1 MTSEI
6 DKLKKDLEPFNK
18 SAICRRTGVSK
29 ASMSEF
35 MGGKSVLETNSYL
48 KVRAELNK
56 IAKDILGINHDWLV
70 ASTKINRSH
79 KK

>member
-1 MTSEI
+1 MTPEI
-6 DKLKKDLEPFNK
+6 EKLKKDLEPFNK

-56 IAKDILGINHDWLV
+56 IAKDILGV
-70 ASTKINRSH
+70 E
-79 KK
+79 